1 MIAARIAEPQN
12 LNIVINKSRAVVY
25 LNSGVSL
32 HAHPPKMADDA
43 ATNADEQ
50 LTQEDTTEA
59 QAEQPVENVE
69 DTEKQD
75 DTAASTSN
83 EQNEGAAS
91 QNVEEQDEAAATDKD
106 KTEGV
111 NSLYFA
117 KYWCI

>member
-1 MIAARIAEPQN
+1 
-12 LNIVINKSRAVVY
+12 
-25 LNSGVSL
+25 
-32 HAHPPKMADDA
+32 MADDA
-43 ATNADEQ
+43 ANADEQ

-83 EQNEGAAS
+83 EQNKGAAS

-111 NSLYFA
+111 NLLYSA
-117 KYWCI
+117 KY